1 MKTELSTQSIRQHLG
16 IEGHMIIAGPCS
28 AESHE
33 QVMATARQ
41 LAATGKT
48 HLFRAGIWK
57 PRTRPNSFEG
67 VGTQGLSWLQDVKKE
82 TGLAVTTEVANAQH
96 VEQALKHDID
106 VLWIGAR
113 TTVNPFSVQEI
124 ADALKGIDIPV
135 MVKNP
140 INPDLALWLGALE
153 RLNQAGIKHLAAIHR
168 GISSAEPSPFRN
180 QPNWEMGIKLK
191 TIVPDLE
198 VICDPSHIAG
208 ARELIPFISQKAI
221 DLDMDGLMIETHV
234 NPDTALSDAR
244 QQVKPNALEQILS
257 ELVYRRPET
266 NNVAFNDTLEKM
278 REQIDQIDDDIIQ
291 QLSARM
297 QLSEQI
303 GIHKRE
309 NEITVFQPNRWNRIL
324 EERTRLGKTL
334 GLSPVFIER
343 ILDAVHGESI
353 RRQNEVMIKRE
364 HEAPQK

>member
-1 MKTELSTQSIRQHLG
+1 MKTELTSTSIRAALG

-33 QVMATARQ
+33 QVMETARQ
-41 LAATGKT
+41 LAASGKT
-48 HLFRAGIWK
+48 HLYRAGIWK

-67 VGTQGLSWLQDVKKE
+67 VGQEGLVWLQDVKKE
-82 TGLAVTTEVANAQH
+82 TGLPVTTEVANAQH
-96 VEQALKHDID
+96 VEQALKHGID
-106 VLWIGAR
+106 VLWVGAR

-124 ADALKGIDIPV
+124 ADALKGVDIPV

-153 RLNQAGIKHLAAIHR
+153 RLNQAGITQLAAIHR
-168 GISSAEPSPFRN
+168 GVSSAEPSPFRN
-180 QPNWEMGIKLK
+180 QPSWEMAIKLK

-198 VICDPSHIAG
+198 IICDPSHIAG
-208 ARELIPFISQKAI
+208 ARELIPFIAQKAI
-221 DLDMDGLMIETHV
+221 DLDMDGLMIETHIS
-234 NPDTALSDAR
+234 PDTALSDAK
-244 QQVKPNALEQILS
+244 QQVKPKALEQILS

-266 NNVAFNDTLEKM
+266 NNADFNTTLDNM
-278 REQIDQIDDDIIQ
+278 REQIDQIDEQVIQ
-291 QLSARM
+291 QLAARM

-303 GIHKRE
+303 GVHKRE
-309 NEITVFQPNRWNRIL
+309 NEITVFQPNRWSRIL

-334 GLSPVFIER
+334 GLSPVFMER
-343 ILDAVHGESI
+343 MLDAVHGESI

-364 HEAPQK
+364 HLAPEK